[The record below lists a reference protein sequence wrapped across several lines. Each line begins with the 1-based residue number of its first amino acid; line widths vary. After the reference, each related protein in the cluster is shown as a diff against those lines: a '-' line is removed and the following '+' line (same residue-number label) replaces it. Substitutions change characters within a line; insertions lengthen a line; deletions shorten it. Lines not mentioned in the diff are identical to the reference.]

1 MLFNWGYQKGKKRI
15 KGFPPVHAIMTIQS
29 KKEDKHMRA
38 KSLFLGI
45 SLIGMIGASVIGGTD
60 AEAKSKTPV
69 YNVTSKKQIKKVEK
83 KVYVRYKKNLPTK
96 LRGKYKYKIAR
107 YIRNKEMKANKIH
120 YIRGLSTST
129 LSSKKSIKAF
139 RRELKYLTLLIRD
152 MDKVYAYALARKDT
166 ATYESTIYDKSG
178 NDGWKI
184 IGTETK
190 HYYEGVSDSELKD
203 TVHCAYLN
211 YLISYRRSYGKD
223 NPKGFEKLYK
233 GTYKGN
239 CHYQTDICSAVAKAW
254 GFNIVTYGSVK
265 RNHEWYGVDVTN
277 LRGVTYNTGDEKFK
291 NKTHVSLDEE
301 SLEYICELQRAHTAL
316 SKEKFEEMHYGGTR

>member
-1 MLFNWGYQKGKKRI
+1 MMRLKCMMLGVALMVG
-15 KGFPPVHAIMTIQS
+15 V
-29 KKEDKHMRA
+29 
-38 KSLFLGI
+38 
-45 SLIGMIGASVIGGTD
+45 GAFVVGGTD

-69 YNVTSKKQIKKVEK
+69 YKVTSKKQIKKVEK

-152 MDKVYAYALARKDT
+152 MDKVYAHALARKDT
-166 ATYESTIYDKSG
+166 ATYEDIIFDKSG

-190 HYYEGVSDSELKD
+190 YYYEGVSDSEIKS
-203 TVHCAYLN
+203 TVLGEYLN
-211 YLISYRRSYGKD
+211 HLQTAEQGYGKD
-223 NPKGFEKLYK
+223 NPKGFEKIYK
-233 GTYKGN
+233 GIYKGN
-239 CHYQTDICSAVAKAW
+239 CHYETEMNVMVAKAW
-254 GFNIVTYGSVK
+254 GFKTKHCVSVK
-265 RNHEWYGVDVTN
+265 RNHEWMKIYETN
-277 LRGVTYNTGDEKFK
+277 LKGVSYWSGDAK
-291 NKTHVSLDEE
+291 NKGCISLDPETR
-301 SLEYICELQRAHTAL
+301 SYIKKLQGSHTAL
-316 SKEKFEEMHYGGTR
+316 TKEQFETEFLGIE

>member
-1 MLFNWGYQKGKKRI
+1 
-15 KGFPPVHAIMTIQS
+15 
-29 KKEDKHMRA
+29 MR
-38 KSLFLGI
+38 KSILLFLGI
-45 SLIGMIGASVIGGTD
+45 SLIGMIGVTIIGGTD
-60 AEAKSKTPV
+60 VEAKSKTPV

-96 LRGKYKYKIAR
+96 LRGKYKYKVAR

-120 YIRGLSTST
+120 YIRGLNTST

-190 HYYEGVSDSELKD
+190 HYYEGVSDSEIKADILSE
-203 TVHCAYLN
+203 YLDN
-211 YLISYRRSYGKD
+211 LISYKRSYGKD
-223 NPKGFEKLYK
+223 NTKGFEKIYK
-233 GTYKGN
+233 GIYKGN
-239 CHYQTDICSAVAKAW
+239 CHYSSEMSGAIGRAW
-254 GFNIVTYGSVK
+254 GFRVVYYGDVDL
-265 RNHEWYGVDVTN
+265 NHEWASADVTN
-277 LRGVTYNTGDEKFK
+277 VQGVTYNLGDKKFK
-291 NKTHVSLDEE
+291 NKTHVNLDPETL
-301 SLEYICELQRAHTAL
+301 SYIREVQRAHTAQ
-316 SKEKFEEMHYGGTR
+316 

>member
-15 KGFPPVHAIMTIQS
+15 KGFPPTHAIMTIQS

-45 SLIGMIGASVIGGTD
+45 SLIGMIGVTIIGGTD
-60 AEAKSKTPV
+60 VEAKSKTPV
-69 YNVTSKKQIKKVEK
+69 YKVTSKKQIKKIQK

-96 LRGKYKYKIAR
+96 LRGKYRYGVAS

-152 MDKVYAYALARKDT
+152 MDKVYAYALTKKDT

-190 HYYEGVSDSELKD
+190 HYYEGASDSEIKS
-203 TVHCAYLN
+203 TVLCEYLEH
-211 YLISYRRSYGKD
+211 LMSYKESYGKD

-239 CHYQTDICSAVAKAW
+239 CHYETEMEVAIAKAW
-254 GFNIVTYGSVK
+254 GLKVK
-265 RNHEWYGVDVTN
+265 HCVSIKKNHEWMEVCDTDLKGVSYWSGDV
-277 LRGVTYNTGDEKFK
+277 K
-291 NKTHVSLDEE
+291 NKGCISLDPETR
-301 SLEYICELQRAHTAL
+301 SYIKKLQGSHTAL
-316 SKEKFEEMHYGGTR
+316 TKEQFETEFLGIE

>member
-1 MLFNWGYQKGKKRI
+1 
-15 KGFPPVHAIMTIQS
+15 
-29 KKEDKHMRA
+29 MR
-38 KSLFLGI
+38 KSILLVLGLG
-45 SLIGMIGASVIGGTD
+45 LIGLVSIGVLFGGTD

-69 YNVTSKKQIKKVEK
+69 YRVASKKQIKKVQK

-96 LRGKYKYKIAR
+96 LEGKFKYGVAS
-107 YIRNKEMKANKIH
+107 YIRSKEMKANKIH
-120 YIRGLSTST
+120 YVRGLNTDT

-139 RRELKYLTLLIRD
+139 KRELKYLTLLIRD
-152 MDKVYAYALARKDT
+152 MDKVYAHVLAKKDT
-166 ATYESTIYDKSG
+166 LTYESTIYDKSG
-178 NDGWKI
+178 SDGWKI

-190 HYYEGVSDSELKD
+190 HYYEGVSDSEIKADVLGE
-203 TVHCAYLN
+203 YLN
-211 YLISYRRSYGKD
+211 NAILYKRSYGKD

-254 GFNIVTYGSVK
+254 GFKVVTYGSVK

-291 NKTHVSLDEE
+291 NKTPERFDEE
-301 SLEYICELQRAHTAL
+301 SLKYMYGLQKVHFAL
-316 SKEKFEEMHYGGTR
+316 SKIKYDESTYGGTK

>member
-45 SLIGMIGASVIGGTD
+45 SLIGMIGVTIIGGTD
-60 AEAKSKTPV
+60 VEAKSKTPV
-69 YNVTSKKQIKKVEK
+69 YKVTSKKQIKKVEK

-96 LRGKYKYKIAR
+96 LRGKYKYKVAS

-120 YIRGLSTST
+120 YIRGLNTST

-152 MDKVYAYALARKDT
+152 MDKVYAKALSMREK
-166 ATYESTIYDKSG
+166 TYENEIWDGITIVGS
-178 NDGWKI
+178 
-184 IGTETK
+184 ETK
-190 HYYEGVSDSELKD
+190 HYYEGVSDSEIKS
-203 TVHCAYLN
+203 TVLCEYLEH
-211 YLISYRRSYGKD
+211 LMSYKESYGKD

-239 CHYQTDICSAVAKAW
+239 CHYETEMEVAIAKAW
-254 GFNIVTYGSVK
+254 GLKVK
-265 RNHEWYGVDVTN
+265 HCVSIKKNHEWMEVCDTDLKGVSYWSGDV
-277 LRGVTYNTGDEKFK
+277 K
-291 NKTHVSLDEE
+291 NKGCSTLDGETR
-301 SLEYICELQRAHTAL
+301 SYIKKLQGSHTAL
-316 SKEKFEEMHYGGTR
+316 TKEQFETEFLGIE

>member
-1 MLFNWGYQKGKKRI
+1 
-15 KGFPPVHAIMTIQS
+15 
-29 KKEDKHMRA
+29 MRA

-45 SLIGMIGASVIGGTD
+45 SLIGMIGVTIIGGTD
-60 AEAKSKTPV
+60 VEAKSKTPV
-69 YNVTSKKQIKKVEK
+69 YKVTSKKQIKKIQK

-96 LRGKYKYKIAR
+96 LRGKYRYGVAS

-166 ATYESTIYDKSG
+166 ATYEDIIFDKSG

-184 IGTETK
+184 IGKETK
-190 HYYEGVSDSELKD
+190 HYYEGVSDSEIKADILSE
-203 TVHCAYLN
+203 YLDN
-211 YLISYRRSYGKD
+211 LISYKRSYGKD
-223 NPKGFEKLYK
+223 NTKGFEKIYK

-239 CHYQTDICSAVAKAW
+239 CHYSSEMSGAIGRAW
-254 GFNIVTYGSVK
+254 GFRVVYYGDVDL
-265 RNHEWYGVDVTN
+265 NHEWASADVTN
-277 LRGVTYNTGDEKFK
+277 VQGVTYNLGDKKFK
-291 NKTHVSLDEE
+291 NKTHVNLDPETL
-301 SLEYICELQRAHTAL
+301 SYIREVQRAHTAQ
-316 SKEKFEEMHYGGTR
+316 

>member
-1 MLFNWGYQKGKKRI
+1 
-15 KGFPPVHAIMTIQS
+15 
-29 KKEDKHMRA
+29 MRA

-45 SLIGMIGASVIGGTD
+45 SLIGMIGASVVGGTD

-69 YNVTSKKQIKKVEK
+69 YRVTSKKQIKKVEK

-96 LRGKYKYKIAR
+96 LRGKYKYKVAR

-120 YIRGLSTST
+120 YIRGLNTST

-152 MDKVYAYALARKDT
+152 MDKVYAKALSMREK
-166 ATYESTIYDKSG
+166 TYENEIWDGITIV
-178 NDGWKI
+178 
-184 IGTETK
+184 GTETK
-190 HYYEGVSDSELKD
+190 HYYEGASDSEIKS
-203 TVHCAYLN
+203 TVLGEYLN
-211 YLISYRRSYGKD
+211 YLISYKRNYGKD

-233 GTYKGN
+233 GTYKGD

-254 GFNIVTYGSVK
+254 GFKVVTYGSVK
-265 RNHEWYGVDVTN
+265 RNHEWYGTDVTSIQ
-277 LRGVTYNTGDEKFK
+277 GVTYNTGDGKFK
-291 NKTHVSLDEE
+291 NKTQVCFDGE
-301 SLEYICELQRAHTAL
+301 SYEYMCGLQRAHTAL

>member
-1 MLFNWGYQKGKKRI
+1 MRVKGK
-15 KGFPPVHAIMTIQS
+15 V
-29 KKEDKHMRA
+29 
-38 KSLFLGI
+38 LG
-45 SLIGMIGASVIGGTD
+45 LVVMLGVGASVVGGTD
-60 AEAKSKTPV
+60 VEAKSKTPV
-69 YNVTSKKQIKKVEK
+69 YKVTSKKQIKKVEK

-96 LRGKYKYKIAR
+96 LRGKYKYKVAR

-120 YIRGLSTST
+120 YIRGLNTST

-152 MDKVYAYALARKDT
+152 MDKVYAKALSMREK
-166 ATYESTIYDKSG
+166 TYENEIWDGITIVGS
-178 NDGWKI
+178 
-184 IGTETK
+184 ETK

>member
-1 MLFNWGYQKGKKRI
+1 MMRLKCMMLGVALMVG
-15 KGFPPVHAIMTIQS
+15 V
-29 KKEDKHMRA
+29 
-38 KSLFLGI
+38 
-45 SLIGMIGASVIGGTD
+45 GASVVGGTD

-69 YNVTSKKQIKKVEK
+69 YKVTSKKQIKKVEK

-96 LRGKYKYKIAR
+96 LRGKYKYKVAR

-120 YIRGLSTST
+120 YIRGLNTST

-184 IGTETK
+184 IGKETK
-190 HYYEGVSDSELKD
+190 HYYEGASDSEIKS
-203 TVHCAYLN
+203 TVLCEYLEH
-211 YLISYRRSYGKD
+211 LMSYKESYGKD

-239 CHYQTDICSAVAKAW
+239 CHYETEMGSAIGRAW
-254 GFNIVTYGSVK
+254 GFKVVTYYSVK
-265 RNHEWYGVDVTN
+265 ENHEWDGVDVTN
-277 LRGVTYNTGDEKFK
+277 VHGVTYNTGDRKFK
-291 NKTHVSLDEE
+291 NKGCNTLDPETR
-301 SLEYICELQRAHTAL
+301 SYIKKLQGSHTAL
-316 SKEKFEEMHYGGTR
+316 TKEQFETEFLGIK

>member
-1 MLFNWGYQKGKKRI
+1 
-15 KGFPPVHAIMTIQS
+15 
-29 KKEDKHMRA
+29 MRA

-45 SLIGMIGASVIGGTD
+45 SLIGMIGVTIIGGTD

-69 YNVTSKKQIKKVEK
+69 YRVTSKKQIKKVEK

-96 LRGKYKYKIAR
+96 LRGKYKYKVAR

-120 YIRGLSTST
+120 YIRGLNTST

-152 MDKVYAYALARKDT
+152 MDKVYAYALTRKDT

-190 HYYEGVSDSELKD
+190 HYYEGVSDSEIKS
-203 TVHCAYLN
+203 TVLGEYLT
-211 YLISYRRSYGKD
+211 YLGSYKRSYGKD
-223 NPKGFEKLYK
+223 NPTGFEKIYK

-239 CHYQTDICSAVAKAW
+239 CHYTTEMDSSIARAW
-254 GFNIVTYGSVK
+254 GFKVVTYGSVK
-265 RNHEWYGVDVTN
+265 LNHEWYGTDITN
-277 LRGVTYNTGDEKFK
+277 LQGVTYNTGDRKFK
-291 NKTHVSLDEE
+291 NKTRVNLDPETR
-301 SLEYICELQRAHTAL
+301 SYIKKLQRAHTEL
-316 SKEKFEEMHYGGTR
+316 STEQFDARFVGVE

>member
-15 KGFPPVHAIMTIQS
+15 KGFPPTHAIMTIQS

-45 SLIGMIGASVIGGTD
+45 SLIGMIGASVVGGTD

-69 YNVTSKKQIKKVEK
+69 YKVTSKKQIKKVEK

-96 LRGKYKYKIAR
+96 LRGKYKYKVAR

-120 YIRGLSTST
+120 YIRGLNTST

-152 MDKVYAYALARKDT
+152 MDKVYAKALSMREK
-166 ATYESTIYDKSG
+166 TYENEIWDGITIVGS
-178 NDGWKI
+178 
-184 IGTETK
+184 ETK
-190 HYYEGVSDSELKD
+190 HYYEGVSDSEIKS
-203 TVHCAYLN
+203 TVLGEYLT
-211 YLISYRRSYGKD
+211 YLGSYKRSYGKD
-223 NPKGFEKLYK
+223 NPTGFEKIYK

-239 CHYQTDICSAVAKAW
+239 CHYTTEMDSSIARAW
-254 GFNIVTYGSVK
+254 GFKVVTYGSVK
-265 RNHEWYGVDVTN
+265 LNHEWYGTDITN
-277 LRGVTYNTGDEKFK
+277 LQGVTYNTGDRKFK
-291 NKTHVSLDEE
+291 NKTRVNLDPETR
-301 SLEYICELQRAHTAL
+301 SYIKKLQASHTEL
-316 SKEKFEEMHYGGTR
+316 SKEQFDARFVGVE

>member
-1 MLFNWGYQKGKKRI
+1 MMRLKCMMLGVALMVG
-15 KGFPPVHAIMTIQS
+15 V
-29 KKEDKHMRA
+29 
-38 KSLFLGI
+38 
-45 SLIGMIGASVIGGTD
+45 GASVVGGTD

-69 YNVTSKKQIKKVEK
+69 YKVTSKKQIKKVQK

-96 LRGKYKYKIAR
+96 LRGRYKYKVAR

-120 YIRGLSTST
+120 YIRGLNTDT

-152 MDKVYAYALARKDT
+152 MDKVYAKALSMREK
-166 ATYESTIYDKSG
+166 TYENEIWDGITIVGS
-178 NDGWKI
+178 
-184 IGTETK
+184 ETK
-190 HYYEGVSDSELKD
+190 HYYEGVSDSELKS
-203 TVHCAYLN
+203 TVLGEYLN
-211 YLISYRRSYGKD
+211 YLISYKRSYGKD

-254 GFNIVTYGSVK
+254 GFKVVTYFSVK
-265 RNHEWYGVDVTN
+265 RNHEWYGTDVTSIQG
-277 LRGVTYNTGDEKFK
+277 LTYNTGDGKFK
-291 NKTHVSLDEE
+291 NKTQVCFDGE
-301 SLEYICELQRAHTAL
+301 SYEYMCGLQRAHTAL

>member
-1 MLFNWGYQKGKKRI
+1 
-15 KGFPPVHAIMTIQS
+15 
-29 KKEDKHMRA
+29 MR
-38 KSLFLGI
+38 KSILLFLGI
-45 SLIGMIGASVIGGTD
+45 SLIGMIGASVVGGTD

-69 YNVTSKKQIKKVEK
+69 YRVTSKKQIKKVEK

-96 LRGKYKYKIAR
+96 LRGKYKYKIASF
-107 YIRNKEMKANKIH
+107 IRNKEMKANKIH
-120 YIRGLSTST
+120 YIKGLNTST

-152 MDKVYAYALARKDT
+152 MDKVYAKALSMREK
-166 ATYESTIYDKSG
+166 TYENEIWDGITIVGS
-178 NDGWKI
+178 
-184 IGTETK
+184 ETK

-203 TVHCAYLN
+203 TVLDEYLN
-211 YLISYRRSYGKD
+211 NLISYKRSYGKD

-254 GFNIVTYGSVK
+254 GFKVVTYGSVK
-265 RNHEWYGVDVTN
+265 LNHEWYGTDVTN
-277 LRGVTYNTGDEKFK
+277 LQGVTYNTGDRKFK
-291 NKTHVSLDEE
+291 NYTHVSLDEE

>member
-1 MLFNWGYQKGKKRI
+1 
-15 KGFPPVHAIMTIQS
+15 
-29 KKEDKHMRA
+29 MR
-38 KSLFLGI
+38 KSILLFLGI
-45 SLIGMIGASVIGGTD
+45 SLIGMIGASVVGGTD

-152 MDKVYAYALARKDT
+152 MDKVYAKALSMREK
-166 ATYESTIYDKSG
+166 TYENEIWDGITIVGS
-178 NDGWKI
+178 
-184 IGTETK
+184 ETK
-190 HYYEGVSDSELKD
+190 HYYEGVSDSEIKAIVLGE
-203 TVHCAYLN
+203 YLN
-211 YLISYRRSYGKD
+211 HLQTAEQGYGKD

-239 CHYQTDICSAVAKAW
+239 CHYMTEMNVAVAKAW
-254 GFNIVTYGSVK
+254 GFKTKHCVSVK
-265 RNHEWYGVDVTN
+265 RNHEWMELYKTN
-277 LRGVTYNTGDEKFK
+277 LKGVSYWSGDVK
-291 NKTHVSLDEE
+291 NKGCVTLDDETR
-301 SLEYICELQRAHTAL
+301 SYIKKLQGSHTAL
-316 SKEKFEEMHYGGTR
+316 TKEQFETEFLGIE

>member
-1 MLFNWGYQKGKKRI
+1 
-15 KGFPPVHAIMTIQS
+15 
-29 KKEDKHMRA
+29 MRA

-45 SLIGMIGASVIGGTD
+45 SLIGMIGASVVGGTD

-69 YNVTSKKQIKKVEK
+69 YRVTSKKQIKKVEK

-96 LRGKYKYKIAR
+96 LRGKYKYKVAR

-152 MDKVYAYALARKDT
+152 MDKVYAKALSMREK
-166 ATYESTIYDKSG
+166 TYENEIWDGITIVGS
-178 NDGWKI
+178 
-184 IGTETK
+184 ETK

-203 TVHCAYLN
+203 TVLDEYLN
-211 YLISYRRSYGKD
+211 NLISYKRSYGKD

-265 RNHEWYGVDVTN
+265 LNHEWYGTDVTN
-277 LRGVTYNTGDEKFK
+277 LQGVTYNTGDRKFK
-291 NKTHVSLDEE
+291 NYTHVSLDEE
-301 SLEYICELQRAHTAL
+301 SYEYICGLQRAHTAL

>member
-1 MLFNWGYQKGKKRI
+1 MMIR
-15 KGFPPVHAIMTIQS
+15 
-29 KKEDKHMRA
+29 
-38 KSLFLGI
+38 KSIVLLA
-45 SLIGMIGASVIGGTD
+45 LVGMIGASVVGGTD

-69 YNVTSKKQIKKVEK
+69 YKVTSKKQIKKVQK

-152 MDKVYAYALARKDT
+152 MDKVYAYALTKKDT
-166 ATYESTIYDKSG
+166 ATYESTIFGDAPDG
-178 NDGWKI
+178 NGKMV

-190 HYYEGVSDSELKD
+190 LKYDGVSDSEIKSIVL
-203 TVHCAYLN
+203 TEYLEH
-211 YLISYRRSYGKD
+211 LMSYKESYGKD

-233 GTYKGN
+233 GIYKGN
-239 CHYQTDICSAVAKAW
+239 CHYTTEMSSAIGRAW
-254 GFNIVTYGSVK
+254 GFKVVTYGSVK
-265 RNHEWYGVDVTN
+265 RNHEWDGVDVTN
-277 LRGVTYNTGDEKFK
+277 VQGITYNTGDRKFK
-291 NKTHVSLDEE
+291 NKTHGNLDGETR
-301 SLEYICELQRAHTAL
+301 SYIKKLQGSHTAL
-316 SKEKFEEMHYGGTR
+316 TKEQFETEFLGIE

>member
-1 MLFNWGYQKGKKRI
+1 
-15 KGFPPVHAIMTIQS
+15 
-29 KKEDKHMRA
+29 MRA

-45 SLIGMIGASVIGGTD
+45 SLIGMIGVTIIGGTD

-69 YNVTSKKQIKKVEK
+69 YRVTSKKQIKKVEK

-152 MDKVYAYALARKDT
+152 MDKVYAYALTKKDT
-166 ATYESTIYDKSG
+166 ATYESTIFGDAPDG
-178 NDGWKI
+178 NGKMV
-184 IGTETK
+184 IGKETK
-190 HYYEGVSDSELKD
+190 HYYEGVSDSEIKS
-203 TVHCAYLN
+203 TVLCEYLEH
-211 YLISYRRSYGKD
+211 LMSYKESYGKD

-233 GTYKGN
+233 GIYKGN
-239 CHYQTDICSAVAKAW
+239 CHYETEMGSAIGRAW
-254 GFNIVTYGSVK
+254 GFKVVTYYSVK
-265 RNHEWYGVDVTN
+265 ENHEWDGVDVTN
-277 LRGVTYNTGDEKFK
+277 VCGVTYNTGDRKFK
-291 NKTHVSLDEE
+291 NKTHVNLDDETR
-301 SLEYICELQRAHTAL
+301 SYIKKLQGSHTAL
-316 SKEKFEEMHYGGTR
+316 TKEQFETEFLGIE

>member
-1 MLFNWGYQKGKKRI
+1 MSVKNTVLGLGLVVMLGVGVSVVGGSR
-15 KGFPPVHAIMTIQS
+15 V
-29 KKEDKHMRA
+29 EA
-38 KSLFLGI
+38 K
-45 SLIGMIGASVIGGTD
+45 
-60 AEAKSKTPV
+60 AKSKTPV
-69 YNVTSKKQIKKVEK
+69 YKVTSKKQIKKVQK

-96 LRGKYKYKIAR
+96 LRGKYKYGVAR

-120 YIRGLSTST
+120 YVRGLNTDT

-139 RRELKYLTLLIRD
+139 KRELKYLTLLIRD

-166 ATYESTIYDKSG
+166 ATYESTIFGDAPDG
-178 NDGWKI
+178 NGKMV

-190 HYYEGVSDSELKD
+190 HYYEGVSDSELKS
-203 TVHCAYLN
+203 TVLCNYLN
-211 YLISYRRSYGKD
+211 YLISYKRSYGKD

-254 GFNIVTYGSVK
+254 GFKVVTYGSVK
-265 RNHEWYGVDVTN
+265 KNHEWYGVDVTN
-277 LRGVTYNTGDEKFK
+277 LQGVTYNIGDEKFK
-291 NKTHVSLDEE
+291 NQTQVCFDGE
-301 SLEYICELQRAHTAL
+301 SYEYMCGLQRAHTAL

>member
-1 MLFNWGYQKGKKRI
+1 
-15 KGFPPVHAIMTIQS
+15 
-29 KKEDKHMRA
+29 MRA

-69 YNVTSKKQIKKVEK
+69 YKVTSKKQIKKIQK

-96 LRGKYKYKIAR
+96 LRGKYRYGVAS

-120 YIRGLSTST
+120 YIRGLNTST

-190 HYYEGVSDSELKD
+190 HYYEGVSDSEIKS
-203 TVHCAYLN
+203 TVLGEYLT
-211 YLISYRRSYGKD
+211 YLGSYKRSYGKD
-223 NPKGFEKLYK
+223 NPTGFEKIYK

-239 CHYQTDICSAVAKAW
+239 CHYTTEMDSSIARAW
-254 GFNIVTYGSVK
+254 GFKVVTYGSVK
-265 RNHEWYGVDVTN
+265 LNHEWYGTDITN
-277 LRGVTYNTGDEKFK
+277 LQGVTYNTGDRKFK
-291 NKTHVSLDEE
+291 NKTRVNLDPETR
-301 SLEYICELQRAHTAL
+301 SYIKKLQRAHTEL
-316 SKEKFEEMHYGGTR
+316 STEQFDARFVGVE

>member
-1 MLFNWGYQKGKKRI
+1 MMRLKCMMLG
-15 KGFPPVHAIMTIQS
+15 VA
-29 KKEDKHMRA
+29 
-38 KSLFLGI
+38 
-45 SLIGMIGASVIGGTD
+45 LIGMVGASVVVGSP

-166 ATYESTIYDKSG
+166 ATYESTIFGDAPDG
-178 NDGWKI
+178 NGKMV
-184 IGTETK
+184 IGKETK
-190 HYYEGVSDSELKD
+190 HYYEGVSDSEIKS
-203 TVHCAYLN
+203 TVLGEYLT
-211 YLISYRRSYGKD
+211 YLMSYKESYGKD
-223 NPKGFEKLYK
+223 NPKGFEKFYK

-239 CHYQTDICSAVAKAW
+239 CHYETEMRVAIAKAW
-254 GFNIVTYGSVK
+254 GFKTKHCVSVK
-265 RNHEWYGVDVTN
+265 RNHEWMKIYETDIKGVSYWSGDV
-277 LRGVTYNTGDEKFK
+277 K
-291 NKTHVSLDEE
+291 NKGCVSLDPETR
-301 SLEYICELQRAHTAL
+301 SYIKKLQGSHTAL
-316 SKEKFEEMHYGGTR
+316 TKEQFDARFLGVE